1 VSARSNSGSATSAS
15 SRTESAV
22 ADVNVE
28 LVEVTSGNS
37 VINEVRDGG
46 RVRASEKAVA
56 RDEFNRGWMD
66 GDKAPSKEQLANRR
80 RRMRYRRNKRA
91 QSMADTHAAR
101 GFTKL
106 IRMYQK
112 QKRPWKI
119 MEGICAAR
127 AGPPEDNILNCINY
141 NAALNALVELGDID
155 SAKAVFQWI
164 EEDVGPDVV
173 ALSSMIKAFGKADAI
188 DEAFALLDDYEERTR
203 STAPRRVYMNLLN
216 ACAYVGDVQRSRAM
230 MHRIK
235 IMEGVEVQRTRE
247 KLRNFNQYAGGDA
260 SPEASNSGD
269 GSEGEN
275 AGEGSTRH
283 RFKLGSFDLQSKL
296 LQYNLLI
303 KAYCNS
309 ATPLGGWA
317 VLTDMRRSG
326 VPPDRVT
333 FNQLMV
339 GAALAGS
346 EAGADMGEQ
355 VMEYMKGLAV
365 ATQDTALLP
374 DSITYSN
381 ALKAAAYGP
390 RALETVQAIVN
401 EIDNG
406 FEVTMSEQNYFH
418 RFRPDAECCATIVEV
433 LCELGQPETALSYM
447 DKWQMKGRSARPRGI
462 LAVMRAYCG
471 KGDLDAVKYL
481 HARFVR
487 QELSGKISG
496 KLLYEANLLVAE
508 ARKTAYRRRSAFS
521 AAVTA
526 EAQSEAW
533 RKTGTSMNESS
544 GWV

>member
-1 VSARSNSGSATSAS
+1 MSAGGAAASFCRTIATTVTPAPRLRCTPARLRLETSRPIVPRSAFLRHVQRSGTISSCYASDSASGDMSSQRNGGEERLSSGTGTSRGAAYCTDDGRSEVSARSNSGSATSAS

-91 QSMADTHAAR
+91 QSMAAAR

-260 SPEASNSGD
+260 
-269 GSEGEN
+269 
-275 AGEGSTRH
+275 
-283 RFKLGSFDLQSKL
+283 
-296 LQYNLLI
+296 
-303 KAYCNS
+303 
-309 ATPLGGWA
+309 
-317 VLTDMRRSG
+317 
-326 VPPDRVT
+326 
-333 FNQLMV
+333 
-339 GAALAGS
+339 
-346 EAGADMGEQ
+346 
-355 VMEYMKGLAV
+355 
-365 ATQDTALLP
+365 
-374 DSITYSN
+374 
-381 ALKAAAYGP
+381 
-390 RALETVQAIVN
+390 
-401 EIDNG
+401 
-406 FEVTMSEQNYFH
+406 
-418 RFRPDAECCATIVEV
+418 
-433 LCELGQPETALSYM
+433 
-447 DKWQMKGRSARPRGI
+447 
-462 LAVMRAYCG
+462 
-471 KGDLDAVKYL
+471 
-481 HARFVR
+481 
-487 QELSGKISG
+487 
-496 KLLYEANLLVAE
+496 
-508 ARKTAYRRRSAFS
+508 
-521 AAVTA
+521 
-526 EAQSEAW
+526 
-533 RKTGTSMNESS
+533 
-544 GWV
+544 